1 MALGSGEI
9 NAWQLGLHEAML
21 EGMKALA
28 VSILLVGI
36 STAAMGYPR
45 HAFLDLPIAAPLG
58 NAGRSYF
65 HVALVGGQPCLK
77 IARSIVRG
85 IDVFATST
93 LQSPF
98 SLGCHV
104 LLLQDL
110 GPLSVAVEAESKQI
124 QMAAS
129 LLLGPVRIDW
139 GRTMGQEGKPWGILS
154 ASPTQHFTLVIG
166 VERIGETVTFLG
178 GMRLFPTH
186 GTWGVSLL
194 IRQGQFV
201 LAAGGFS

>member
-1 MALGSGEI
+1 
-9 NAWQLGLHEAML
+9 
-21 EGMKALA
+21 MKALA
-28 VSILLVGI
+28 VSILVVGI
-36 STAAMGYPR
+36 SAAAVGYPR
-45 HAFLDLPIAAPLG
+45 HAFLDLPIAVPLG
-58 NAGRSYF
+58 DAGRTYF
-65 HVALVGGQPCLK
+65 RVRLEEEKSGFT
-77 IARSIVRG
+77 IARSIGRG
-85 IDVFATST
+85 VDIFATTT
-93 LQSPF
+93 LQDPF
-98 SLGCHV
+98 SLSVHA
-104 LLLQDL
+104 LLLQDF
-110 GPLSVAVEAESKQI
+110 GPLSIAIDSGSDRTQLSAG
-124 QMAAS
+124 

-139 GRTMGQEGKPWGILS
+139 GRTIGQEGKPWGILS